1 MEELMEKKRLIAVAA
16 LAAFAAAA
24 FAQSDLVQTL
34 PDQIKWNNA
43 PPGVTKDAQATVL
56 SGPLDKAVLYTQ
68 RVHLA
73 PGGMVMPHTHPDA
86 RYTTVLSGDLYV
98 GVGETVDAATA
109 TRYPAGSFLV
119 MPAGKPHYSL
129 AKDGEV
135 VYQESGIGPTGTSFL
150 KK

>member
-1 MEELMEKKRLIAVAA
+1 MDNKRFIAGAA
-16 LAAFAAAA
+16 LVASAAAA
-24 FAQSDLVQTL
+24 FAQSGLVQFL

-43 PPGVTKDAQATVL
+43 PPVVTKDAQAAVL

-98 GVGETVDAATA
+98 GVGDAVDAATA
-109 TRYPAGSFLV
+109 ARYPAGSFLV
-119 MPAGKPHYSL
+119 MPAGKVHYSW